1 MNNYKYLLEK
11 NGLKIDKL
19 TIKGKAT
26 LIETPLGRFVIKPN
40 KDEKIYS
47 YLLSRGF
54 DYFPKIVDMNS
65 NYVLMKYI
73 EDVDYPKEEKA
84 KDFIKIL
91 SLLHNKTSYFVITNN
106 DEYKK
111 IYEDVVDRINYINK
125 YYIDLINNIE
135 SKEYP
140 SPNEYLLLRNISIIL
155 SAINFC
161 QYKINEWYENTK
173 NNNKKRVCTIYN
185 NIDINNLLRSKEYIY
200 LLSLDNTKID
210 TPILDLYNFYKM
222 CYDKYDFESLLKY
235 YESFFPLL
243 SEERNLLIVLICIPD
258 RIEID
263 NSVYNAKK
271 IKKSINRSYSL
282 VEFLKSY
289 ETERTETH
297 QEKNN

>member
-11 NGLKIDKL
+11 NGLKIDKV

-26 LIETPLGRFVIKPN
+26 IIDTPLGQFVIKPN
-40 KDEKIYS
+40 NDEKIYN

-65 NYVLMKYI
+65 NCILTEYI
-73 EDVDYPKEEKA
+73 NDIDYPKEEKA
-84 KDFIKIL
+84 KDFIKLL

-111 IYEDVVDRINYINK
+111 IYEDVVGRINYINK
-125 YYIDLINNIE
+125 YYLDLINNLE

-140 SPNEYLLLRNISIIL
+140 SPNEYLLLRNISIIM
-155 SAINFC
+155 SALNYC

-173 NNNKKRVCTIYN
+173 SNNKKRVCTIYN
-185 NIDINNLLRSKEYIY
+185 NIDINNLLRSKEYVY

-222 CYDKYDFESLLKY
+222 YYDKYDFESLLKY

-243 SEERNLLIVLICIPD
+243 DDERDLLLVLICIPD
-258 RIEID
+258 KIEID
-263 NSVYNAKK
+263 NSVHTTKK

-282 VEFLKSY
+282 AEFLKSY
-289 ETERTETH
+289 KAKTTETH